1 DVVDLD
7 QPGQGGGGGHGA
19 LVVQV
24 PVGGRCQG
32 RRPVRVG
39 DGDGGGH
46 VAHSGVIAVVG
57 DGAAGRD
64 PEVVDSIKPLD
75 LAGGVQLGVDHFL
88 FGAAGQGGGGVFLC
102 GRGGALGSV
111 RRSAGIRGALR
122 RGRGVFG
129 QGRSVRGKG
138 RQGGGG
144 QDGRRQD
151 SRGGAAG
158 ERNRFH
164 RAVPS
169 LGCGWTISGSI
180 RYRMPGRASRTMVR
194 EARLP
199 TPRKLPSW
207 ASS

>member
-1 DVVDLD
+1 
-7 QPGQGGGGGHGA
+7 
-19 LVVQV
+19 
-24 PVGGRCQG
+24 
-32 RRPVRVG
+32 
-39 DGDGGGH
+39 
-46 VAHSGVIAVVG
+46 VIAVVG
-57 DGAAGRD
+57 DGAAGRA
-64 PEVVDSIKPLD
+64 PEVVDGIKPLD

-88 FGAAGQGGGGVFLC
+88 FGAAGQGGGGVFFC

-111 RRSAGIRGALR
+111 RGALR

-169 LGCGWTISGSI
+169 LGCGWTMSGSI

-207 ASS
+207 ASSWLEE